1 MSHNIYY
8 TKRPFE
14 ISLKIILCAYLFVTL
29 LLITHFDMESHI
41 LNKQETIEGIKRIS
55 KTKPAYEV
63 FVKNAESF
71 FSSVDEPASSKTLWQ
86 GRYSENSLSF
96 GDTIKDDKY
105 QARDILKRVFNIDSQ
120 TFDVKYE
127 MAVSGAGKEWRR
139 MTTMTS
145 SSLIAL
151 LCFYDVDNK
160 ALPLKVC
167 THKGDVIITGSKF
180 EVQNQV
186 SGSHCSNMDV
196 VLTGHYESRPERRV
210 SILLESK
217 FSEYLTN
224 GKCSGISLD
233 VYSKMYNRLS
243 DTLSKMGL
251 TTEPDDALNENGEKA
266 FSLTSKKGKCNH
278 YATGIKQMISHYLGV
293 KDYFKKEPDGDVY
306 LAEILFDF
314 GTAQEKKLSDYEG
327 LYKKLALG
335 INSLKDYD
343 GFQMLETSLTY
354 QNLLKGYDLDERV
367 KLFYNL

>member
-1 MSHNIYY
+1 M
-8 TKRPFE
+8 
-14 ISLKIILCAYLFVTL
+14 
-29 LLITHFDMESHI
+29 DSHI
-41 LNKQETIEGIKRIS
+41 LNKQETIAAIKRIAVD
-55 KTKPAYEV
+55 KPAYAA

-71 FSSVDEPASSKTLWQ
+71 FSSVDEPVSSKTLWQ
-86 GRYSENSLSF
+86 GRYSENSLSL

-105 QARDILKRVFNIDSQ
+105 QAKEILKRVFNIDSPV
-120 TFDVKYE
+120 FDEKYE

-151 LCFYDVDNK
+151 LCFYDVENK
-160 ALPLKVC
+160 AFPLKVC
-167 THKGDVIITGSKF
+167 TPQGDVIITGSKF

-196 VLTGHYESRPERRV
+196 VLLGHYYERPERKV

-217 FSEYLTN
+217 FSEYLSN
-224 GKCSGISLD
+224 GKCSGISVD
-233 VYSKMYNRLS
+233 VYSKMYDRLS
-243 DTLSKMGL
+243 DTLSQMGL
-251 TTEPDDALNENGEKA
+251 TTEPDGALNENGEKA
-266 FSLTSKKGKCNH
+266 FSLTAKKGRCNH

-314 GTAQEKKLSDYEG
+314 GDIQKDQLCDYEG
-327 LYKKLALG
+327 LYSGLAKG

-343 GFQMLETSLTY
+343 AFYMLETSLTY
-354 QNLLKGYDLDERV
+354 QGLLKGYELDERV